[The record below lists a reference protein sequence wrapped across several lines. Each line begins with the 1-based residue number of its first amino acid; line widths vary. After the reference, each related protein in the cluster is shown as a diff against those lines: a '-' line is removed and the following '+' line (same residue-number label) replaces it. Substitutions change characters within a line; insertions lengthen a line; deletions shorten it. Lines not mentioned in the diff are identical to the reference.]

1 MKMDVTSRTVR
12 MRSAGTGSDRG
23 VGRTEAAGVFEDDLT
38 LAGGSGD
45 GAGCKMATL

>member
-23 VGRTEAAGVFEDDLT
+23 VGRTEAAGVFEEDLI
-38 LAGGSGD
+38 LEGGSGE
-45 GAGCKMATL
+45 GAGCRTATL